1 MNTDR
6 LKVLQYEI
14 ILAYNQ
20 CHKTNFI
27 PTKEVFRMQLNSI
40 NAGLSKNIKT
50 EILSELFDIAKNEET
65 IPTLT
70 GIRKAHKIY
79 MERKLEKHRKVWG
92 EPFRKLTEKEIKQLP
107 AG

>member
-6 LKVLQYEI
+6 LKVLQDEI

-27 PTKEVFRMQLNSI
+27 PTKEVFRMQLNAI
-40 NAGLSKNIKT
+40 NAGLSENIKA
-50 EILSELFDIAKNEET
+50 EMLSELFDIAKNEET

-70 GIRKAHKIY
+70 GIRKAYKIY
-79 MERKLEKHRKVWG
+79 TERKPDRHRKVWG
-92 EPFRKLTEKEIKQLP
+92 EPFRKLTETEIKQLP

>member
-1 MNTDR
+1 MITDR
-6 LKVLQYEI
+6 LRVLQDEV

-27 PTKEVFRMQLNSI
+27 PTKEVFRMQLKAI
-40 NAGLSKNIKT
+40 NEGLDENIKT
-50 EILSELFDIAKNEET
+50 EILSELFDIAKNNET

-70 GIRKAHKIY
+70 GLRKAYKIHL
-79 MERKLEKHRKVWG
+79 ERKPDKYRKVWG
-92 EPFRKLTEKEIKQLP
+92 EPFRKLTEKEIKELP